1 MENNKKTPGGS
12 NTNMQRITI
21 INVKGG
27 CGKTTIATNLA
38 SAYAKLNVK
47 TALLDYDTQG
57 SSMQW
62 LKSRPRDTAKVYG
75 VAAYRNNRA
84 CVTRSWQLCLP
95 EKTERVIID
104 TPPGLKGL
112 DLIDQLRDSDTL
124 LVPVLPSSIDIHA
137 TTDFIRDLHMIVKI
151 CPAHTRLFIICNRVK
166 TNTLASNM
174 LEQFLQTLDIPVI
187 AWLRETQN
195 YVTAAEHGLG
205 VHELDLRVSQKD
217 IAAWRQ
223 IMQLLETRKKPELQP
238 VQKQAISVCA

>member
-1 MENNKKTPGGS
+1 
-12 NTNMQRITI
+12 MQRITV

-47 TALLDYDTQG
+47 TALLDYDSQA
-57 SSMQW
+57 SSMHW
-62 LKSRPRDTAKVYG
+62 LKSRPPEAAKVHG
-75 VAAYRNNRA
+75 VPAYRNNRT
-84 CVTRSWQLCLP
+84 CVTRSWQLSLP

-112 DLIDQLRDSDTL
+112 DLIDQLRESNTI

-137 TTDFIRDLHMIVKI
+137 TTSFITDLHMIVKL
-151 CPAHTRLFIICNRVK
+151 CPVNTRLFIICNRVK
-166 TNTLASNM
+166 ANTLAANA

-195 YVTAAEHGLG
+195 YVTATEHGLG
-205 VHELDLRVSQKD
+205 VHELDLKISQKD
-217 IAAWRQ
+217 IGAWRQ
-223 IMQLLETRKKPELQP
+223 IMQLIETSNRAESRQVPRE
-238 VQKQAISVCA
+238 QAISECA

>member
-1 MENNKKTPGGS
+1 
-12 NTNMQRITI
+12 MQRITI

-38 SAYAKLNVK
+38 SAYAKLDVK
-47 TALLDYDTQG
+47 TALLDYDNQA
-57 SSMQW
+57 SSMRW
-62 LKSRPRDTAKVYG
+62 LKSRPSEAAKVHG
-75 VAAYRNNRA
+75 VPAYRNNRT
-84 CVTRSWQLCLP
+84 CVTRSWQLSLP

-112 DLIDQLRDSDTL
+112 DLIDQLRDSNTI

-137 TTDFIRDLHMIVKI
+137 TTDFIRDLHMIVKL
-151 CPAHTRLFIICNRVK
+151 CPVNTRLFIICNRVK
-166 TNTLASNM
+166 ANTLAANM

-205 VHELDLRVSQKD
+205 VHELDLRISQKD

-223 IMQLLETRKKPELQP
+223 IMQLIESSKKPEPQQVP
-238 VQKQAISVCA
+238 SEQVPGEQAISECA